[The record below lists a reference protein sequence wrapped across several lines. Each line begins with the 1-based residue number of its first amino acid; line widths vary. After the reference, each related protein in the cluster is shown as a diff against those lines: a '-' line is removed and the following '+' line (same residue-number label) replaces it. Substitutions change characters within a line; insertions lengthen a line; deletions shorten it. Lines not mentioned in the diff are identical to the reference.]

1 MRGDAGQVQAGDLR
15 VGPPRPAGT
24 ARTTRRTTAPPP
36 SARLNP
42 TDEMLYRAE
51 RALGSSRIVQVLW
64 RLPEPVPPAALRA
77 EWERL
82 DRGRLS
88 RRPVAA
94 RVPGA
99 RRAWVPAHNAEPPR
113 AYSTPLTDD
122 TAWEW
127 IDEQVRAPLPA
138 GSRALWRL
146 ASAPY
151 GRGALVSLT
160 VPHFRADGM
169 GIFTALTED
178 GPPPG
183 RRRGPLAGTADGDL
197 ADAVRQVTRAVTA
210 TAGWAARTLPDRRA
224 RAELAAALRPAPK
237 PPASEPRFFSTAVF
251 DFDAAEWEERARARG
266 GTANS
271 LFVEI
276 AANLVRA
283 RVPLGDRAGIR
294 VGVPVSLRR
303 TAADARANALV
314 VVPLSVPAGPV
325 RRTDLGPT
333 RRSTKA
339 ALDGTGEHSATLV
352 PEPLWHLLPRRY
364 ADRLKAPGAQATD
377 VVASNFGTLPDGV
390 RRFAG
395 LRADGV
401 ALRTMNV
408 PGLVPER
415 AGLRVSLCAVRVGE
429 RLTVTVTA
437 IPDHFGDARSLR
449 ELAAEE
455 FAAWGLRAR
464 EWWSE

>member
-1 MRGDAGQVQAGDLR
+1 MSGDA
-15 VGPPRPAGT
+15 RPS
-24 ARTTRRTTAPPP
+24 RPTRRATAPPP

-51 RALGSSRIVQVLW
+51 RALGSSRIVQLLW

-88 RRPVAA
+88 RRPAAA

-113 AYSTPLTDD
+113 PYPARLTDD

-138 GSRALWRL
+138 GSGALWRL

-183 RRRGPLAGTADGDL
+183 RRGPLAGAADGDL
-197 ADAVRQVTRAVTA
+197 ADAVRQVARAAAA

-237 PPASEPRFFSTAVF
+237 PPASQPPASEPRFFSTAVF

-303 TAADARANALV
+303 TSADARANALV

-339 ALDGTGEHSATLV
+339 ALDGTDEHSATLV

-377 VVASNFGTLPDGV
+377 VVASNFGTLPDGA

-395 LRADGV
+395 QWADGA

-415 AGLRVSLCAVRVGE
+415 AGLRVSLCAVRVGG

-449 ELAAEE
+449 ALAAEE
-455 FAAWGLRAR
+455 FAAWGLRGR
-464 EWWSE
+464 EWWTE